1 MLAALISS
9 GLMAGLLMTGHA
21 LAQDATKESLSND
34 VQVQQSQEPPPNQ
47 QGVRSPKAETSGET
61 QGAQLQ
67 QALADLRR
75 APPDLQGNPVPRPNQ
90 WASEPDMGHEPTRS
104 ENPSDLSS
112 QETK

>member
-9 GLMAGLLMTGHA
+9 GLVAGLLMTGHVI
-21 LAQDATKESLSND
+21 AQETTKESLSND

-47 QGVRSPKAETSGET
+47 QGVRAPKASTSGDT
-61 QGAQLQ
+61 QGSELQ

-112 QETK
+112 QEAK